1 MNIKRTTFATL
12 LCAALLLPSCS
23 SSESAIC
30 YKEAQ
35 RYFVRND
42 VTDRSPRL
50 ITSSEELNRYFGQAT
65 VMGKNGKPTYIDFN
79 KKYAI
84 AIIGQDTN
92 IDTDIKIT
100 SIKKRKDGCV
110 TVRYKMVQTGE
121 PKSYS
126 TTPCLLVTIDK
137 KHCGNVEFIENEK

>member
-1 MNIKRTTFATL
+1 MNIKKTTFATL
-12 LCAALLLPSCS
+12 ICATLILPSCS
-23 SSESAIC
+23 SSESAIS

-42 VTDRSPRL
+42 VTDHSPRL
-50 ITSSEELNRYFGQAT
+50 IKSSEELDRYFGQAA
-65 VMGKNGKPTYIDFN
+65 VMGKNGTPTNIDFS
-79 KKYAI
+79 KKNAI

-110 TVRYKMVQTGE
+110 TVRYKVMQTGE

-137 KHCGNVEFIENEK
+137 KHGGNVEFIKSEE